1 MITNLR
7 KTCIFHIKSNI
18 TYYVLILCGF
28 VCGGIIAAAC
38 VFGLSELS
46 FKELTIYFDDF
57 FNSINSGSSDAF
69 SIFKIAATSN
79 LKLYIV
85 LILLSVMVIGMPLIA
100 VLSALV
106 GYSFWF
112 SVLFLFKT
120 YGIKGIV
127 FVLGGILPHQLI
139 MLPCLALTLVICM
152 QFSISLF
159 KGKSDVKSGLLSFLL
174 KMTALFLV
182 SMLSVLL
189 EAYIEP
195 IFMELMSP
203 LYIG

>member
-1 MITNLR
+1 MFTNLR
-7 KTCIFHIKSNI
+7 RTCVFHIKNNI

-38 VFGLSELS
+38 VLGLSELS
-46 FKELTIYFDDF
+46 FKELSIYFDDF
-57 FNSINSGSSDAF
+57 FNSINSGGSDAF
-69 SIFKIAATSN
+69 GIFKIAALSN
-79 LKLYIV
+79 LKLYII
-85 LILLSVMVIGMPLIA
+85 LILLSVMFIGLPLIV
-100 VLSALV
+100 VLSVWV

-112 SVLFLFKT
+112 SMFFVFKI

-127 FVLGGILPHQLI
+127 FALGGILPLQLSL
-139 MLPCLALTLVICM
+139 LPCLSLTFVICM
-152 QFSISLF
+152 QFSASLF
-159 KGKSDVKSGLLSFLL
+159 KGKTDVKSSLSSFLL
-174 KMTALFLV
+174 KMTLLFLV

-195 IFMELMSP
+195 IFMELMSS